1 MKRMRSSHRGA
12 LCATGVWALLVLAPA
27 AQADALNGRSLY
39 LNGPASGG
47 TACASCHG
55 PTPANN
61 VNGILAAA
69 NNPGVIS
76 SAFAANRGGMGALY
90 NGKFS
95 AAELSDLA
103 AFIGNPNVTAA
114 PAATLAPASLSF
126 AGTTV
131 GQASAALATTL
142 TNSGNAALAISA
154 VAVGGANAADFAISG
169 GSCGAGVSVAAGASC
184 TVQLVFRPGAAGA
197 RNASLN
203 FSHNATGG
211 GSSVA
216 LSGSG
221 NAAPA
226 PTIALS
232 ANALN
237 FGTLL
242 TGSASP
248 AQTITVSNAGQAP
261 LTFSGISL
269 SGANPGIF
277 QLAGSCSTTTAVAAG
292 GSCTVTVVATPAS
305 AGAFSASLTLA
316 SNASNAGA
324 GVSVSLS
331 GSASAAAPALAANP
345 STVSFGTQT
354 VGASATSQ
362 SVTISNRG
370 NVPVSFTS
378 IAVSG
383 APSVTLGSNSC
394 GGPLAVGASCDL
406 SLSFAPTA
414 AGAINA
420 TLLLRSNAPDLSVG
434 ISGAGTSSA
443 VARPVLSDTGP
454 VTFGATQV
462 GQQAAAH
469 RTTLSNNGSAA
480 LRITTLALGGAHPGD
495 FALAGSCA
503 VGASVSPG
511 ASCTIDS
518 SFQPTVAGA
527 RSADLVLMTD
537 GGAQLSLSLS
547 GNGVAV
553 PVAAP
558 SLGINPQAFDF
569 GGVTVGEAG
578 PVKRFTLSNTG
589 SAPLTINNATFTG
602 PFTAATDSSACGA
615 FPLTLAAGA
624 SCELPVRFT
633 PASAGSASGNVSLQ
647 ATGASW
653 TIALSGQGAAA
664 TPAAGQPQNR
674 GGGGCSAA
682 QDVNDPTLAALVV
695 LAAAV
700 LLWRRRQA
708 RRATAG
714 ASAGAAG
721 GTLAA
726 AACALLLAQ
735 GLTPAPAQAATVGQA
750 APAFALDGP
759 QGAVKLEQY
768 RGKLVYLDFWASW
781 CGPCRQSFPWMN
793 EMQARYGGQGLQI
806 VGINVDARPDDA
818 RNFLTTTPA
827 RFAVAFDASGATPRA
842 YGVKGMPSSVLI
854 GPDGKVLY
862 EHSGF
867 RAADREALE
876 SRIKAAL
883 GASK

>member
-1 MKRMRSSHRGA
+1 MKKISPSHRGA
-12 LCATGVWALLVLAPA
+12 LCATSVWALLMLAPA
-27 AQADALNGRSLY
+27 AHAADALNGRSLY

-76 SAFAANRGGMGALY
+76 SAFSTNRGGMGSLY

-131 GQASAALATTL
+131 GQASAALSTTL

-154 VAVGGANAADFAISG
+154 VGVSGANAADFSISG

-184 TVQLVFRPGAAGA
+184 NVQLVFRPSAGGA
-197 RNASLN
+197 RSASLN
-203 FSHNATGG
+203 VSHNATGG
-211 GSSVA
+211 TSSVS

-221 NAAPA
+221 NVAAA

-232 ANALN
+232 ANGLN

-248 AQTITVSNAGQAP
+248 AQTITVSNAGQAALS
-261 LTFSGISL
+261 LTGISL
-269 SGANPGIF
+269 SGANAGIF
-277 QLAGSCSTTTAVAAG
+277 QLGGTCATATAVPAG
-292 GSCTVTVVATPAS
+292 GSCTVTVVATPTA
-305 AGAFSASLTLA
+305 AGAFAANLTLA
-316 SNASNAGA
+316 SNASNASA
-324 GVSVSLS
+324 SVTVSLS
-331 GSASAAAPALAANP
+331 GNASAAAPALAANP
-345 STVSFGTQT
+345 SALSFGAQT
-354 VGASATSQ
+354 IGASALTQ
-362 SVTISNRG
+362 SVSVTNSG
-370 NVPVSFTS
+370 NVPVNFTS

-383 APSVTLGSNSC
+383 APSVTLASGGC
-394 GGPLAVGASCDL
+394 GGTLAVGASCNL
-406 SLSFAPTA
+406 TLSFAPTTT
-414 AGAINA
+414 GAVNA
-420 TLLLRSNAPDLSVG
+420 TLLLRSNAPDLSIG
-434 ISGAGTSSA
+434 ISGSGTTSA
-443 VARPVLSDTGP
+443 VARPVLSDTTP
-454 VTFGATQV
+454 VTFGSTQV
-462 GQQAAAH
+462 GQQATAH

-480 LRITTLALGGAHPGD
+480 LKITTLALGGTNPGD

-503 VGASVSPG
+503 VGASISPG
-511 ASCTIDS
+511 ANCTIDS
-518 SFQPTVAGA
+518 SFQPTAAGA
-527 RSADLVLMTD
+527 RSANLVLMTD

-553 PVAAP
+553 AAAAP

-569 GGVTVGEAG
+569 GSATLGDAG
-578 PVKRFTLSNTG
+578 PVKRFTLTNTG
-589 SAPLTINNATFTG
+589 STALTINSASFTG
-602 PFTAATDSSACGA
+602 PFAAATDSKSCAA

-624 SCELPVRFT
+624 ACELPVRFT

-647 ATGASW
+647 ANGASW
-653 TIALSGQGAAA
+653 TIALSGQGATAA
-664 TPAAGQPQNR
+664 PATGQPQNR

-682 QDVNDPTLAALVV
+682 QDGNDPTLAALVL
-695 LAAAV
+695 LAAGV

-708 RRATAG
+708 R
-714 ASAGAAG
+714 AAA
-721 GTLAA
+721 GTLAGVA
-726 AACALLLAQ
+726 SVAACALLLAPAV
-735 GLTPAPAQAATVGQA
+735 TPATAQAADVGKP
-750 APAFALDGP
+750 APAFALEGP

-768 RGKLVYLDFWASW
+768 RGKLVYVDFWASW

-793 EMQARYGGQGLQI
+793 EMQARYGDKGLQI
-806 VGINVDARPDDA
+806 VGINVDAKTDDA
-818 RNFLTTTPA
+818 RNFLTGTPA
-827 RFAVAFDASGATPRA
+827 KFVIGFDPSGTAPRA

-867 RAADREALE
+867 RADDRAALE
-876 SRIKAAL
+876 SRIQAAL